1 MHISQQQEQFSR
13 AYVHTIASVAGFTIY
28 IPQVDDDSVDLGIAQ
43 TGGRGTI
50 SSPRL
55 EIQLKCTYY
64 HKLETSLPNFS
75 YPLKRK
81 NYDDLRTPNVMIPR
95 ILVVIRVPED
105 IAYWLHHD
113 SEQRQTLRYGGY
125 WLSLQGMPQKNQK
138 SIMVHLP
145 RHQQFTIDSLQN
157 IMQRLSQGGLP

>member
-13 AYVHTIASVAGFTIY
+13 AYVHAIASVAGFTIY
-28 IPQVDDDSVDLGIAQ
+28 TPQVDDDSVDLGIAQ

-50 SSPRL
+50 RSPRL
-55 EIQLKCTYY
+55 EMQLKCTYY

-81 NYDDLRTPNVMIPR
+81 NYDDLRSPNVMIPR
-95 ILVVIRVPED
+95 ILVIMRVPED
-105 IAYWLHHD
+105 ITYWLRHD

-125 WLSLQGMPQKNQK
+125 WLSLQGMPPKNQK

-145 RHQQFTIDSLQN
+145 SNQQLTVNSLQN
-157 IMQRLSQGGLP
+157 IMQRLRCKGLP